1 MIYQI
6 EIVHQY
12 IFNVLILL
20 INREHWRREGVVV
33 GCGGHVAGFPC
44 PASHSCCAVPSS
56 AELDFLFN
64 VQISDL
70 PTVIKL
76 LPRSQTD

>member
-33 GCGGHVAGFPC
+33 VVVMLQGFPALHLIHVVQC
-44 PASHSCCAVPSS
+44 RAVPSWTF
-56 AELDFLFN
+56 FLM
-64 VQISDL
+64 S
-70 PTVIKL
+70 
-76 LPRSQTD
+76 RSQIYQL

>member
-33 GCGGHVAGFPC
+33 VVVVMLQGFPALHLIHVVQC
-44 PASHSCCAVPSS
+44 RAVPSWTF
-56 AELDFLFN
+56 FLM
-64 VQISDL
+64 S
-70 PTVIKL
+70 
-76 LPRSQTD
+76 RSQIYQL